1 MSKAEPLKFK
11 VAPHIVEDL
20 GLNLYTTLPRVL
32 VEFVANAYDADS
44 CSVDITLDHEHIKSA
59 REIVRKQYE
68 LEKAQAPVGAAVDAL
83 EIRTLPTNITIT
95 IRV

>member
-1 MSKAEPLKFK
+1 MAAAEKLKFK

-44 CSVDITLDHEHIKSA
+44 PYADIRFDE
-59 REIVRKQYE
+59 
-68 LEKAQAPVGAAVDAL
+68 
-83 EIRTLPTNITIT
+83 N
-95 IRV
+95 